1 MRLAV
6 AAAFSLLL
14 SLVGY
19 SAQDRDAFLAFRF
32 DSQRVV
38 ATLKSD
44 INISLPQ
51 LGRDLPQPATKFG
64 YRIFDLPSE
73 LQPRVPPSVRTGDRW
88 SIHTA
93 AGQVFDGTVERV
105 VLGEAQCS
113 RMIAAVVKIDDGQ
126 AWSVAG
132 VRSKYYVADQSARPM
147 PGEPARLGE
156 LPETIITPEIR
167 RTLDKSLAGLLAA
180 ELPKVRAQTEERVSP
195 ASASGDR
202 NSREWARG
210 LLAAQAALAAGQ
222 GTMTYDAQPYRL
234 TPDGTPMV
242 FVRATWRAGAHQAFA
257 VAAWV
262 RADTGEI
269 AWRDLHPT
277 AHLRSY
283 EFRHGLSPEQIGL
296 VLNVVDRDGDGWA
309 EVVFAQEG
317 YESASIESLETR
329 TGFSP
334 TGIKYFFGC

>member
-1 MRLAV
+1 VRLAL
-6 AAAFSLLL
+6 AAASSLLI
-14 SLVGY
+14 SVVGY
-19 SAQDRDAFLAFRF
+19 GPQEPDAFLAFRF

-44 INISLPQ
+44 IRVSLPQ

-64 YRIFDLPSE
+64 YQIFDLPSE
-73 LQPRVPPSVRTGDRW
+73 LQSRVPPSVRPGDRW

-113 RMIAAVVKIDDGQ
+113 RMIAAVVKIDDRQ
-126 AWSVAG
+126 AWSFSS

-147 PGEPARLGE
+147 PGEPAPPGE

-167 RTLDKSLAGLLAA
+167 RTLDTSLARLLAA
-180 ELPKVRAQTEERVSP
+180 ELPKVRAETEERVSRA
-195 ASASGDR
+195 ASSADR
-202 NSREWARG
+202 ESREWARG
-210 LLAAQAALAAGQ
+210 LLAAQTTLGAGGGAL
-222 GTMTYDAQPYRL
+222 TYDAQPYRL

-242 FVRATWRAGAHQAFA
+242 FVRATWRAGAHPAFA

-269 AWRDLHPT
+269 VWRDLRPT

-309 EVVFAQEG
+309 EVVLVQVG
-317 YESASIESLETR
+317 YESVDVSLREAR
-329 TGFSP
+329 SGFRPS
-334 TGIKYFFGC
+334 GIGYYYGC